1 MYKSI
6 NVYNNSMFLTVDIHH
21 VLRRNYHNI
30 AHAGDQESV
39 RGEQYL
45 GLTFVVVDL
54 HHTQE
59 KIKIFLLR
67 KEIVKF
73 YRSL

>member
-1 MYKSI
+1 
-6 NVYNNSMFLTVDIHH
+6 MFLNTVDIHY
-21 VLRRNYHNI
+21 VLWRNYYHNI
-30 AHAGDQESV
+30 AHVDNQESV

-54 HHTQE
+54 HSTQE